1 MAGQTGSFIHFSVMI
16 PSIIVDVE
24 EEKEVVVVVV
34 LSVQEDLN

>member
-16 PSIIVDVE
+16 SSIIVGVK
-24 EEKEVVVVVV
+24 EEKEAVMVV